1 MNLIEVD
8 QAARHA
14 WPALEEQQL
23 PFGVLRYAQGVNR
36 RSNSLNVFPEAL
48 YNPGELIETAER
60 YFRDKAQ
67 PSIVRILKLKG
78 KSESA
83 FESLDRQLE
92 INGYE
97 LEAPSKLM
105 VRELCRSSAPANTTG
120 EEYLQACDFQQWLP
134 FWHTFS
140 DRSREEL
147 QVHEST
153 LVKIKHPAKFLL
165 LKNSDNQIVSCGMG
179 VFSNQGLGVFG
190 IATCEKNRKKG
201 HGKRLIE
208 GLIDWGLAEGARY
221 AYLQVESANQG
232 ACQLYRKM
240 GFRELYSYWYR
251 VKKLN

>member
-23 PFGVLRYAQGVNR
+23 PFGVLRYAQGVNH

-48 YNPGELIETAER
+48 YNPDELIGVTEQ

-78 KSESA
+78 KSDNA

-92 INGYE
+92 ENGYE

-105 VRELCRSSAPANTTG
+105 ILDLPGNMPPVNTTG
-120 EEYLQACDFQQWLP
+120 EEPLQACDFKDWLP
-134 FWHTFS
+134 FWHALS
-140 DRSREEL
+140 GRSAKEL
-147 QVHEST
+147 KVHKSSFER
-153 LVKIKHPAKFLL
+153 IKHPAKFLL
-165 LKNSDNQIVSCGMG
+165 LKNDNDQVISCGMG
-179 VFSNQGLGVFG
+179 VLANQGLGLFG
-190 IATCEKNRKKG
+190 VATCEKNRKQG
-201 HGKRLIE
+201 HGRRLIE
-208 GLIDWGLAEGARY
+208 GLINWGVAEGAKY
-221 AYLQVESANQG
+221 TYLQVESANQG
-232 ACQLYRKM
+232 ACQLYQKM

-251 VKKLN
+251 VKNLN